1 MADFQVSFEKMIISE
16 GGYRLTDIPGD
27 RGQQTY
33 AGIARKFHPDWQGW
47 KAVDIGQIP
56 SSDLVR
62 GFYREKF
69 WEVVR
74 GDSIMRQDIA
84 ESLFSFAVNAGQGTA
99 IKLAQIVAGVT
110 PDGAIGPKTL
120 SAINGIDAK
129 YFRAAYALAKIA
141 RYHQICVRDKSQRV
155 FLVGWLARTL
165 KDAGQ

>member
-1 MADFQVSFEKMIISE
+1 MADFLPAYEKMIVAE

-33 AGIARKFHPDWQGW
+33 AGISRKHHPGWQGW

-56 SSDLVR
+56 ASDLVR
-62 GFYREKF
+62 GFYRQNF
-69 WEVVR
+69 WEAVR

-99 IKLAQIVAGVT
+99 IKLAQIVVGVT

-120 SAINGIDAK
+120 MAINGIDTD
-129 YFRAAYALAKIA
+129 YFRAAFALAKIT
-141 RYHQICVRDKSQRV
+141 RYRDIVQRDRTQGK
-155 FLVGWLARTL
+155 FLLGLINRAL
-165 KDAGQ
+165 KDAT

>member
-1 MADFQVSFEKMIISE
+1 MADFLPAYEQMIVAE

-33 AGIARKFHPDWQGW
+33 AGISRKFHPDWQGW

-56 SSDLVR
+56 STDLVR
-62 GFYREKF
+62 GFYRENF

-99 IKLAQIVAGVT
+99 IKLAQIVVGVT

-120 SAINGIDAK
+120 MAINGIDTD
-129 YFRAAYALAKIA
+129 YFRAAFALAKITRYRDIVA
-141 RYHQICVRDKSQRV
+141 RDRTQIK
-155 FLVGWLARTL
+155 FLMGWINRTL
-165 KDAGQ
+165 KDAA

>member
-1 MADFQVSFEKMIISE
+1 MADFLPAFEKMIVAE
-16 GGYRLTDIPGD
+16 GGYKLTDIANDKG
-27 RGQQTY
+27 GQTY
-33 AGIARKFHPDWQGW
+33 AGISRKFHPDWQGW

-62 GFYREKF
+62 GFYRQNF

-120 SAINGIDAK
+120 LAINEMDAD
-129 YFRAAYALAKIA
+129 YFRAAYALAKVA
-141 RYHQICVRDKSQRV
+141 RYRDIVQRDRTQIK
-155 FLVGWLARTL
+155 FLMGWINRTL
-165 KDAGQ
+165 KDAA